1 MTWPVSTAL
10 FLGWAAG
17 GAANRPAA
25 AETADAL
32 CASSGCVAI
41 SILLRPTVTY
51 DYDAREVRV
60 EMSVVRSF
68 FDPDWFTFAAGLA
81 FDGYDVALSLD
92 SQEIRGTTFIVT
104 EPGIHWYYC
113 L

>member
-1 MTWPVSTAL
+1 M
-10 FLGWAAG
+10 
-17 GAANRPAA
+17 
-25 AETADAL
+25 D
-32 CASSGCVAI
+32 
-41 SILLRPTVTY
+41 
-51 DYDAREVRV
+51 
-60 EMSVVRSF
+60 MSVVRSF